1 MLPVYDK
8 PMIYYPLCTLMM
20 AGIRDI
26 LIIST
31 PEDTPRFA
39 RLLGDGE
46 QWGLNLCYAEQP
58 SPDGLAQAFIIG
70 ADFIGSDHSVLILGD
85 NIYYGHDLSAYLHR
99 ASGRSEGAT
108 VFAYHVSDP
117 QRYGVIA
124 FDSRRRALSLEEKP
138 AIPQSNYAVTG
149 LYFYDPDVV
158 EIAASLR
165 PSARG
170 ELEITDI
177 NKAYLKRGR
186 LSVEVLGRGFA
197 WLDTGTPESLLSAS
211 SFVQTIEQRQ
221 GLKISCPE
229 EVAYRM
235 GFIDAAQLKAL
246 AEPLSKSGYGRYLRG
261 LLELGEL
268 ERHEPRAN
276 GYRRRVGVRA
286 ARVPG

>member
-1 MLPVYDK
+1 L
-8 PMIYYPLCTLMM
+8 
-20 AGIRDI
+20 
-26 LIIST
+26 ST
-31 PEDTPRFA
+31 
-39 RLLGDGE
+39 
-46 QWGLNLCYAEQP
+46 
-58 SPDGLAQAFIIG
+58 
-70 ADFIGSDHSVLILGD
+70 
-85 NIYYGHDLSAYLHR
+85 YLHR
-99 ASGRSEGAT
+99 AAGRSEGAT
-108 VFAYHVSDP
+108 IFAYHVSDP

-158 EIAASLR
+158 EIAANLR

-170 ELEITDI
+170 ELEITEI
-177 NKAYLKRGR
+177 NKAYLRSGR

-246 AEPLSKSGYGRYLRG
+246 AEPLSKSSYGQYLRG

-268 ERHEPRAN
+268 ERHEPRAS

>member
-1 MLPVYDK
+1 
-8 PMIYYPLCTLMM
+8 M
-20 AGIRDI
+20 ASPKLSSSG
-26 LIIST
+26 LISLEAT
-31 PEDTPRFA
+31 TRF
-39 RLLGDGE
+39 LF
-46 QWGLNLCYAEQP
+46 WG
-58 SPDGLAQAFIIG
+58 
-70 ADFIGSDHSVLILGD
+70 

-268 ERHEPRAN
+268 EHHEPRAN